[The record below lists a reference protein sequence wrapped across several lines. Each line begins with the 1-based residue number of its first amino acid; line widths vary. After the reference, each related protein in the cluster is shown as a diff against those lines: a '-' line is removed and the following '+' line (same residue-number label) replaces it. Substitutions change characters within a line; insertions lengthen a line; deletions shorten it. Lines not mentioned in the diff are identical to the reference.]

1 MASFFIPRQL
11 TKLIFLAQMC
21 STHQKSILS
30 VFHFLQKVQVL
41 QALDARRKDMFK
53 QHEMGIEAKRRE
65 KLKKMT
71 ERDRLKAEEEFRKE
85 AEARKA
91 HHVPH
96 PV

>member
-1 MASFFIPRQL
+1 
-11 TKLIFLAQMC
+11 
-21 STHQKSILS
+21 
-30 VFHFLQKVQVL
+30 
-41 QALDARRKDMFK
+41 MFK